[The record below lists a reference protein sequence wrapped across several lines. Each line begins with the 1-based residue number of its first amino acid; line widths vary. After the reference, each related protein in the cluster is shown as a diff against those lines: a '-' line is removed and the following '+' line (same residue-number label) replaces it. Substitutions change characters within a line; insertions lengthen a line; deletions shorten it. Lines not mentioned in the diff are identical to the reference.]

1 MAVLTIRSVK
11 GEPLTN
17 TEVDDNF
24 LNLNADVITN
34 ASDISTLNTNVST
47 NASDIS
53 TLNTN
58 VSTSASDISTNASDI
73 STNASNI
80 SLNNSDIG
88 ILTNLSTT
96 AKADLVVAIN
106 EVNAA
111 MTANNNLINSKADAI
126 AMAIA
131 LGG

>member
-47 NASDIS
+47 SASDIS

-58 VSTSASDISTNASDI
+58 VSTNASDI

>member
-24 LNLNADVITN
+24 LNLNADVI
-34 ASDISTLNTNVST
+34 T